1 MTPLTLPSRSVRARL
16 RRLGRRFVRGDGGAA
31 MVEFALATPLLL
43 LMAFGVIDFGR
54 AFYVHNKLS
63 SVVRD
68 GARVGAAQGATA
80 TNTTVATRITG
91 AILTEYD
98 LAGARAPAVTVN
110 VTNTDVEVR
119 IDAYPFTGWLPILPI
134 ARNLKLSTTATFRRE
149 VF

>member
-43 LMAFGVIDFGR
+43 TMAFGVIDFGR
-54 AFYVHNKLS
+54 AFYVYNKLS

-68 GARVGAAQGATA
+68 GARLGAAQGATA
-80 TNTTVATRITG
+80 TQATVTSRITG
-91 AILTEYD
+91 AILAEYD
-98 LAGARAPAVTVN
+98 LTGARAPNVSVQ
-110 VTNTDVEVR
+110 VTNTDVVVSVQNY
-119 IDAYPFTGWLPILPI
+119 AFTSWLPILPI
-134 ARNLKLSTTATFRRE
+134 ARNLTLSTTATFRRE

>member
-1 MTPLTLPSRSVRARL
+1 
-16 RRLGRRFVRGDGGAA
+16 
-31 MVEFALATPLLL
+31 
-43 LMAFGVIDFGR
+43 MAFGVIDFGR
-54 AFYVHNKLS
+54 AFYVYNKLS

-91 AILTEYD
+91 AILAEYD

-134 ARNLKLSTTATFRRE
+134 ARNLTLSTTATFRRE